1 METYTLHGLRLSS
14 ELPFPELTLSE
25 GEPQITLRLAPVGV
39 ERPAGVQGESWFLG
53 TPDDTTIVWRN
64 FGALRVRAGEE
75 IRVDPLPDVDPRW
88 LRSVLLGQAFSLVL
102 SQRGLFPL
110 HAATVVFAGRDGQR
124 AVALA
129 GEAGAGKST
138 LCAALVERGHPFLS
152 DDVTGLEIAEE
163 RVLARPGVPRQ
174 KLTPQA
180 ARALGIDPGELSEL
194 AANEA
199 KRARRVPTERQGGA
213 APLAGIFVLETGPT
227 VEIEPLTGARA
238 FAALTRHHHRADNM
252 LASVGAQEG
261 MTRCAALAR
270 RVPVLRLSR
279 PRGLE
284 HLDETAAALERY
296 LQR

>member
-1 METYTLHGLRLSS
+1 MQTYTLHGLRLSS
-14 ELPFPELTLSE
+14 ELPFPELRISE

-39 ERPAGVQGESWFLG
+39 ERPVGVESDSWFLG
-53 TPDDTTIVWRN
+53 SPHDTTIVWRN
-64 FGALRVRAGEE
+64 FGALRVRGGEE

-110 HAATVVFAGRDGQR
+110 HAGTVVFGDR

-138 LCAALVERGHPFLS
+138 LCATLVERGHPFLS
-152 DDVTGLEIAEE
+152 DDVTGLELAEE

-180 ARALGIDPGELSEL
+180 VRALGIDPAELSEL

-261 MTRCAALAR
+261 MTRCAELAR

-279 PRGLE
+279 PIGLE